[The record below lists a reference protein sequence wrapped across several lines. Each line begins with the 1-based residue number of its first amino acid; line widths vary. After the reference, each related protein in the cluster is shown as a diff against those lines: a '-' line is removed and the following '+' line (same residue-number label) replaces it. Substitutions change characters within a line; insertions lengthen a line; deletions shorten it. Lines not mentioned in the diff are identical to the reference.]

1 MRLASM
7 AVVGL
12 LALMLVACGG
22 GGSSA
27 AEGDANAVVGAIPFA
42 AGEELTYEL
51 RGERGV
57 LGYGTLSV
65 RSEGG
70 QLVLDQQ
77 YDEAAPP
84 EGEQATSDSSTVRVD
99 PITLQPHSVERVV
112 QGRDDK
118 DEYLG
123 QYAPD
128 GSSVTTTTG
137 DEDAKERTIELPEHA
152 YENESSLWLWRTLP
166 LAEEYKSR
174 YVSVNTIERTRQT
187 VELEVTG
194 QQRMTVPAGTFD
206 TWRLQVRNGRATRVV
221 WINIEAPHQVV
232 QWDNGDTIL
241 LLARPR

>member
-1 MRLASM
+1 MRLALM
-7 AVVGL
+7 ALVGL
-12 LALMLVACGG
+12 IALMFVSCGG

-27 AEGDANAVVGAIPFA
+27 AEGDSNAIVGAIPFA
-42 AGEELTYEL
+42 DGEEFTYEL
-51 RGERGV
+51 RGDRGV
-57 LGYGTLSV
+57 LGYGVLSV
-65 RSEGG
+65 MSEGG
-70 QLVLDQQ
+70 NFILEQQ

-84 EGEQATSDSSTVRVD
+84 EGEQPTSDRSTVTVD
-99 PITLQPHSVERVV
+99 ASTLRPQSVERVM
-112 QGRDDK
+112 QSRDDI
-118 DEYLG
+118 DEYRG

-137 DEDAKERTIELPEHA
+137 EPDSKERTIELPEHA

-166 LAEEYKSR
+166 LAEDYTSR

-232 QWDNGDTIL
+232 QWDNGDTVL
-241 LLARPR
+241 FLAPSR